1 MISRYDIMKE
11 SSVLDTDTT
20 TFPDPLS
27 INFNDLK
34 LTTSPYKKRL
44 DSRQIN
50 KPWLIVYEVYN
61 RTDSEDMILNLNGV
75 AFYPTLEPGDD
86 IYIPT
91 LADINTFISK
101 MKTKNGKQ

>member
-1 MISRYDIMKE
+1 
-11 SSVLDTDTT
+11 
-20 TFPDPLS
+20 
-27 INFNDLK
+27 
-34 LTTSPYKKRL
+34 
-44 DSRQIN
+44 
-50 KPWLIVYEVYN
+50 
-61 RTDSEDMILNLNGV
+61 MILNLNGV